1 MLKSARLSVS
11 AFGLLEMDEVEM
23 LTLLASLLLR
33 PTQNT
38 VNLAWKIMHVNSSRL
53 LASSS
58 TKSLYNALDD

>member
-1 MLKSARLSVS
+1 MLFLLQKAMLSVS

-53 LASSS
+53 LLASSS
-58 TKSLYNALDD
+58 TKIFI

>member
-1 MLKSARLSVS
+1 MLSVS

-53 LASSS
+53 LLASSS
-58 TKSLYNALDD
+58 TKIFI